1 VEEVILRTVADKGPQ
16 NVQDITD
23 MLENV
28 PAAIG
33 DNESC
38 PALSVTSTPQPVII
52 SHKHLIYVYVYL
64 CHYFFQI

>member
-1 VEEVILRTVADKGPQ
+1 MRTDAVEEAILRTVADKGPQ

-33 DNESC
+33 NNK
-38 PALSVTSTPQPVII
+38 LFLV
-52 SHKHLIYVYVYL
+52 
-64 CHYFFQI
+64 

>member
-1 VEEVILRTVADKGPQ
+1 MRTDAVEAVILRTVADKGPQ

-33 DNESC
+33 DD
-38 PALSVTSTPQPVII
+38 LLLLV
-52 SHKHLIYVYVYL
+52 
-64 CHYFFQI
+64 

>member
-1 VEEVILRTVADKGPQ
+1 MRTDAVEEVILRTVADKGPQ

-33 DNESC
+33 D
-38 PALSVTSTPQPVII
+38 
-52 SHKHLIYVYVYL
+52 HKLILV
-64 CHYFFQI
+64 